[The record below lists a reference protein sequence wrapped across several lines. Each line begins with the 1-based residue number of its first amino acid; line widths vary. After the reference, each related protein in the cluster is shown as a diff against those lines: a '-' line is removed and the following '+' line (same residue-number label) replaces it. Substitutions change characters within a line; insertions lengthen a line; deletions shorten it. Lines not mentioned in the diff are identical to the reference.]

1 MNRYKHQPAPEGQ
14 YFYKFTTSMT
24 WLDVSK
30 PKNAFLA
37 LEQAGWEL
45 EAKKATPSMDYR
57 YRWML
62 LPSGYYIVAA
72 LKPFLAMRDASMEIK
87 KVTGL
92 NLADGQYY
100 SIDDPIEENDYFYAL
115 AMLDE
120 YGDKVTEIEGIALE
134 TLAVKYKSKLS
145 MELLKYID
153 AEIGQ
158 HFSSPKYMKKRA
170 ACTPAKSIQRE
181 FEDVPMRVCK

>member
-1 MNRYKHQPAPEGQ
+1 MPR
-14 YFYKFTTSMT
+14 T
-24 WLDVSK
+24 
-30 PKNAFLA
+30 AFLS

-45 EAKKATPSMDYR
+45 EAKKAIPSMDYR
-57 YRWML
+57 GEMM

-72 LKPFLAMRDASMEIK
+72 LKPFSSMHDAAVEIK

-100 SIDDPIEENDYFYAL
+100 SIDDPLEENDYFFNL
-115 AMLDE
+115 SMLDE
-120 YGDKVTEIEGIALE
+120 YGDVVTEIEGIALE
-134 TLAVKYKSKLS
+134 TLATKYKSELS
-145 MELLKYID
+145 RKVLKSID
-153 AEIGQ
+153 IDVGK

-181 FEDVPMRVCK
+181 FEDTPIRVCK